1 MIAKLILLLT
11 IDSSAL
17 LISAIAVDLKEL
29 SAKAVTDKNEYEGE
43 VTMKSRL
50 ADSDKLSFF
59 PLAIDDYFMAIAVLA
74 KGLAVDKVRESLLT
88 TAKVAKYKIPQYFIH
103 TGM

>member
-1 MIAKLILLLT
+1 M
-11 IDSSAL
+11 
-17 LISAIAVDLKEL
+17 DLKEL
-29 SAKAVTDKNEYEGE
+29 SAEFEVVEDKNEYEGD

-74 KGLAVDKVRESLLT
+74 KGYYYKAVLAALAVDNLKVSIKFHNILFIPVCNVCRILLEL
-88 TAKVAKYKIPQYFIH
+88 VLCLMSH
-103 TGM
+103 LV